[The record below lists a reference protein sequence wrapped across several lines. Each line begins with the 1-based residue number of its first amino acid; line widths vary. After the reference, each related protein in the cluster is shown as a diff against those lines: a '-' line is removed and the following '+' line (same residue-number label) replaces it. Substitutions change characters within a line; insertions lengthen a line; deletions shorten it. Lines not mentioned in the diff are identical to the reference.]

1 MNEQLFDG
9 LTAWEAGD
17 LPTGQLLERHPEA
30 AGILA
35 LHERLSAIV
44 SEPIPDPEHSLAWV
58 RERIAVRP
66 ASARPKRA
74 SKVFVAALVAAALTG
89 SAAIAAPGAVRS
101 VVDGVRSGIER
112 LFGSDDAGDPGKAGT
127 PSAPATH
134 SLGQGPS
141 NSPRGDDDG
150 NGPGGSGNQDGS
162 GQQQEGP
169 TQGGEDEDPQGD
181 EGGEEDE
188 QDEQRGGGEDEEQGG
203 EENEEQGSEDGR
215 GSGGDSD
222 EDDGSDGDD
231 SDADEDGDGD

>member
-1 MNEQLFDG
+1 MNEQLFEG

-30 AGILA
+30 AGLLA

-44 SEPIPDPEHSLAWV
+44 SEPIPDPERSLARV
-58 RERIAVRP
+58 REQIADRP

-112 LFGSDDAGDPGKAGT
+112 LFGSDDAGGPGKAGT
-127 PSAPATH
+127 PSAPTTH
-134 SLGQGPS
+134 APSQGASNSLG
-141 NSPRGDDDG
+141 GDDEG
-150 NGPGGSGNQDGS
+150 NGAGGSGNQGGS
-162 GQQQEGP
+162 GQQQDGP
-169 TQGGEDEDPQGD
+169 TQGGGDEGSQGD
-181 EGGEEDE
+181 EGGGEDEPQGGEEDE
-188 QDEQRGGGEDEEQGG
+188 QRDGGEDEEQG
-203 EENEEQGSEDGR
+203 SDDGR

-222 EDDGSDGDD
+222 EDDGSDDG
-231 SDADEDGDGD
+231 DAD